1 MSLRA
6 DPKYRYF
13 WDKRRGIPIKQSKLS
28 NIRLKS
34 VLLPLDIVKIPKGE
48 LPTDRYIL
56 ELDDV
61 EARTS
66 YILHERLVSEVG
78 SDKVEFNDCDLVF
91 NKLEP
96 YLGKIVINDRS
107 KNYIGTSE
115 WLPLKTNLQKTTVL
129 FLKYLLLLP
138 DFLTSYHLLKS
149 GKRHARIAYIDL
161 INILI
166 PLATLQEQQH
176 CERSIQNVEKELER
190 LRASLEDP
198 ISVID
203 EVFARE
209 TSYDAREYEKRSIE
223 NVHKIRFSALQKST
237 LLRSTV
243 KFHHLKYNYLREIL
257 PLRQWIKLKEL
268 CVEPIHRGVQPKYD
282 PAGEVLVVKTLNLRN
297 SYLDFTEPEYVTT
310 DFYGRNR
317 DAEVKTG
324 DILVSST
331 GEGRGKVDIY
341 ELEEPAVADT
351 HTSIIRLSKLS
362 DEWNPYFVL
371 YFMRSLLGRFQ
382 LETMEIAVK
391 GTPEIYRYQLEQMRI
406 AKLPIEEQNRIVN
419 EVKLQL
425 QEIQNQQRDI
435 QIMRDQIDQLVL
447 SVLAAEN

>member
-1 MSLRA
+1 
-6 DPKYRYF
+6 
-13 WDKRRGIPIKQSKLS
+13 
-28 NIRLKS
+28 
-34 VLLPLDIVKIPKGE
+34 
-48 LPTDRYIL
+48 
-56 ELDDV
+56 
-61 EARTS
+61 
-66 YILHERLVSEVG
+66 
-78 SDKVEFNDCDLVF
+78 
-91 NKLEP
+91 
-96 YLGKIVINDRS
+96 
-107 KNYIGTSE
+107 
-115 WLPLKTNLQKTTVL
+115 
-129 FLKYLLLLP
+129 
-138 DFLTSYHLLKS
+138 
-149 GKRHARIAYIDL
+149 
-161 INILI
+161 
-166 PLATLQEQQH
+166 
-176 CERSIQNVEKELER
+176 
-190 LRASLEDP
+190 
-198 ISVID
+198 
-203 EVFARE
+203 
-209 TSYDAREYEKRSIE
+209 
-223 NVHKIRFSALQKST
+223 
-237 LLRSTV
+237 
-243 KFHHLKYNYLREIL
+243 
-257 PLRQWIKLKEL
+257 
-268 CVEPIHRGVQPKYD
+268 
-282 PAGEVLVVKTLNLRN
+282 
-297 SYLDFTEPEYVTT
+297 VTT